1 MWIRGKI
8 EEVSEENMKKICG
21 YHKLLM
27 KVNDIMK
34 TDFLSKEKQM
44 TATGL
49 KQPSLSSKTNT
60 RPFSQTGQSE
70 CSFMN

>member
-1 MWIRGKI
+1 
-8 EEVSEENMKKICG
+8 
-21 YHKLLM
+21 M

-49 KQPSLSSKTNT
+49 KQQPLSSKANPQ
-60 RPFSQTGQSE
+60 PFSQTGQSE

>member
-1 MWIRGKI
+1 MWIQGKI
-8 EEVSEENMKKICG
+8 EEVNEENMKKNCG

-34 TDFLSKEKQM
+34 TDFLSKEKQV

-49 KQPSLSSKTNT
+49 KQQPLSSKTNT
-60 RPFSQTGQSE
+60 QPFSQTGKSE

>member
-1 MWIRGKI
+1 
-8 EEVSEENMKKICG
+8 
-21 YHKLLM
+21 M

-34 TDFLSKEKQM
+34 TDFLSKEKQV

-49 KQPSLSSKTNT
+49 KQQPLSSKTNT
-60 RPFSQTGQSE
+60 QPFSQTGKSE

>member
-1 MWIRGKI
+1 
-8 EEVSEENMKKICG
+8 
-21 YHKLLM
+21 M

-49 KQPSLSSKTNT
+49 KQLSLSSKTNT

-70 CSFMN
+70 CSFMK